1 MKKSILKIRNLT
13 KSYGSLK
20 AVNALNLE
28 IREGEVFGILGPNGS
43 GKTTTLGMVLDVLKA
58 DQGSYSWFGQKPSAT
73 QRKRIG
79 AILEEPLFYPYL
91 HAVANLK
98 IVADLKRLP
107 YSYIDDALKLVG
119 LYDRRKDMF
128 KTYSYGMRQRLALAA
143 AMLGNPDVLILDEPT
158 NGLDPQGIADIRHLI
173 TKISKEGITIILA
186 SHLLDEVQKVCTHV
200 AVLNK
205 GTLLNSGSVDAVLSE
220 KRTVEMAA
228 TDLEQ
233 LQQVLYQTDGVEG
246 IVMENQK
253 VVAKIEDTIT
263 GEALNRMLF
272 EKGVV
277 LSHLSVKQQSLE
289 SYFLELLTN
298 HQNN

>member
-1 MKKSILKIRNLT
+1 
-13 KSYGSLK
+13 
-20 AVNALNLE
+20 
-28 IREGEVFGILGPNGS
+28 
-43 GKTTTLGMVLDVLKA
+43 
-58 DQGSYSWFGQKPSAT
+58 
-73 QRKRIG
+73 
-79 AILEEPLFYPYL
+79 
-91 HAVANLK
+91 
-98 IVADLKRLP
+98 
-107 YSYIDDALKLVG
+107 
-119 LYDRRKDMF
+119 
-128 KTYSYGMRQRLALAA
+128 
-143 AMLGNPDVLILDEPT
+143 
-158 NGLDPQGIADIRHLI
+158 
-173 TKISKEGITIILA
+173 
-186 SHLLDEVQKVCTHV
+186 
-200 AVLNK
+200 
-205 GTLLNSGSVDAVLSE
+205 VLSE

>member
-1 MKKSILKIRNLT
+1 LKKSILKIRNLT

-205 GTLLNSGSVDAVLSE
+205 GTLLNSGSVEAVLSE

>member
-228 TDLEQ
+228 PDLEQ

>member
-205 GTLLNSGSVDAVLSE
+205 GTLLNSGSVEAVLSE

>member
-1 MKKSILKIRNLT
+1 LKKSILKIRNLT

-228 TDLEQ
+228 PDLEQ